1 MPTSGKRLEKQLP
14 SKANFGAF
22 LQINC
27 SNFRLKLGEKPQG
40 YQNRQRQ
47 YILRNLGRL
56 TSRKNCFQRRS
67 FTKYLRLTQ
76 VFM

>member
-14 SKANFGAF
+14 TKANFGTF
-22 LQINC
+22 SQINC
-27 SNFRLKLGEKPQG
+27 SNFRLKVGEKPQG
-40 YQNRQRQ
+40 YQNRERQ

-56 TSRKNCFQRRS
+56 TSKKNCFQRRS